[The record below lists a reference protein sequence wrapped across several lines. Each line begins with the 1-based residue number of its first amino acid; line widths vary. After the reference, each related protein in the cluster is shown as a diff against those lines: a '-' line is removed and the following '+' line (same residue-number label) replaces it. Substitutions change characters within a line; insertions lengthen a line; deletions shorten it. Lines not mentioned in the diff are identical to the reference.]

1 MYVPVGQRGQGSGS
15 GVAQQQVLAQQG
27 GGVAQAIRAADASL
41 QAKRKEAQRQYENAQ
56 TMMRTDLNAIAAF
69 DVSKAGPDKAQALTA
84 MANDIS
90 EQIKEMN
97 NPVEARALIA
107 KFRQYYNSGVARE
120 GLKAEA
126 SEDARGR
133 VGADGETLEA
143 LNSGLPVGMEYDD
156 VDASW
161 LANADAEWN
170 KEYVYQDGEIYVK
183 GPDGSLVKEDE
194 ADFLQDTSMYQVGT
208 HSIDVGS
215 LGDWAQSDATKTAIG
230 FKNGTWDETRARGYY
245 RDNVLLDQKEGKEH
259 RLQLLTTMEDRG
271 LTAHLTEEE
280 KQQFRDGIN
289 LNSEKFLE
297 IIEKGEDEFVE
308 RSQFDGV
315 IGGGKGTSGKNGTT
329 GEDDNIT
336 VLGLN
341 VPPTETQTLLKD
353 LEYGDRAG
361 HSINRFNKMPS
372 LAGAYEVP
380 GMPNTDK
387 IDIVGAGINSKGQR
401 VAYIRGYEEV
411 TTDTGIPGFEDTDRK
426 KFYKEIVIGGDE
438 MGVGSDV
445 YNEIYQNHPKM
456 ATLIENQL
464 LDYEENKL
472 RPRGQQGP
480 GTGVDGTIGGARR
493 VRMDAEGNV
502 IEDVPAEGSSGP
514 LPTSE
519 DRASRNEARL
529 EARQAA
535 VDEVRQLLEDA
546 EGKGA
551 AHMAFLEDG
560 RLGELRRGQFGDYIN
575 SVFPP
580 SSTDQPTDP
589 ELVGLARAAG
599 QVPTR
604 EEAKARQRE
613 QAAGLAQSLGDA
625 FLDNPIGRL
634 LGYRGAD
641 QRAEDEERREDV
653 RSRGK
658 VVRVPSE
665 RLSQVRESVSP
676 TVRNRMDEALNRVAE
691 EGLTREVGGG
701 VSARIEDNMIVIT
714 DSRDVPVPGIE
725 PIPMTSN
732 IAQTATEA
740 IFDEEGYSASG
751 TLVNV
756 PSSSNSGVTIGGLDL
771 GSKAGDIDRKLEI
784 LSAYIPGPQ
793 IEALRGI
800 SGLTGTEASNALAN
814 AINEGKI
821 KPDSWGLTDDSFKDM
836 QARYLDERVIPE
848 VVAKVSKFSP
858 TVDQEDLEQLP
869 PQVIQAITSMEF
881 VTPGVGRESSA
892 LTAVGKAIES
902 GSASDW
908 LEAANRYEMYY
919 GSLQQQRDSV
929 ETGRILP
936 GNIERAKRA
945 AQLIRSVYS

>member
-1 MYVPVGQRGQGSGS
+1 MYVPVGQRGQGSGP
-15 GVAQQQVLAQQG
+15 GIAQQQVVAQQG
-27 GGVAQAIRAADASL
+27 GGMAAAIRAADASL
-41 QAKRKEAQRQYENAQ
+41 QAKKKEAQRQYENAQ
-56 TMMRTDLNAIAAF
+56 TMMRADLNAIATF
-69 DVSKAGPDKAQALTA
+69 DVTKAGPDKAKALTA

-107 KFRQYYNSGVARE
+107 KFSQYYNSGVARE
-120 GLKAEA
+120 ALKDEA

-133 VGADGETLEA
+133 IGADGKTLEG

-161 LANADAEWN
+161 LANADAAWN
-170 KEYVYQDGEIYVK
+170 KEYVYQGGEIYVK

-208 HSIDVGS
+208 HSVDVGS

-245 RDNVLLDQKEGKEH
+245 RDNVLLEEKAGKEH

-280 KQQFRDGIN
+280 KQQFRDGIG
-289 LNSEKFLE
+289 LESEKFSE
-297 IIEKGEDEFVE
+297 IIQKGEDEFVE

-315 IGGGKGTSGKNGTT
+315 IGGGKGTSGKSGTT
-329 GEDDNIT
+329 GQDDNIT

-445 YNEIYQNHPKM
+445 YMEIYQNHPKM
-456 ATLIENQL
+456 ANLIESQL

-472 RPRGQQGP
+472 KRPRPAQQEGQTQ
-480 GTGVDGTIGGARR
+480 D
-493 VRMDAEGNV
+493 D
-502 IEDVPAEGSSGP
+502 S

-535 VDEVRQLLEDA
+535 VDEARELIE
-546 EGKGA
+546 EGRRLGP
-551 AHMAFLEDG
+551 AHMAYLENN
-560 RLGELRRGQFGDYIN
+560 RLGELRGGQFGDYLN
-575 SVFPP
+575 EVFPQ

-604 EEAKARQRE
+604 EEARARQRE

-676 TVRNRMDEALNRVAE
+676 TVRNRVDAALERVAE
-691 EGLTREVGGG
+691 QGLTREVGGG
-701 VSARIEDNMIVIT
+701 VSARIDDNMIVIT
-714 DSRDVPVPGIE
+714 DSRDVPIPGID

-732 IAQTATEA
+732 LAQTATEA
-740 IFDEEGYSASG
+740 IFDDEGYSASG

-756 PSSSNSGVTIGGLDL
+756 PSSTNSGVTIGGLDL
-771 GSKAGDIDRKLEI
+771 GNKAGDIDRKLEI
-784 LSAYIPGPQ
+784 LSAYIPEPQ
-793 IEALRGI
+793 IEALRDI

-814 AINEGKI
+814 AISDGRI
-821 KPDSWGLTDDSFKDM
+821 KPDSWGLTDNSFKDM
-836 QARYLDERVIPE
+836 QARYLDERIIPD
-848 VVAKVSKFSP
+848 VVEKVSKFSP
-858 TVDQEDLEQLP
+858 TVDQEDLEELP
-869 PQVIQAITSMEF
+869 PQVIQAIASMEF

-902 GSASDW
+902 GRREDW
-908 LEAANRYEMYY
+908 LAAARSYDLYY
-919 GSLQQQRDSV
+919 GSLQMQQDSLDA
-929 ETGRILP
+929 GRILP
-936 GNIERAKRA
+936 GNVKRA
-945 AQLIRSVYS
+945 QRAAELIRSVYS

>member
-183 GPDGSLVKEDE
+183 DPDGNLVKEDE
-194 ADFLQDTSMYQVGT
+194 ADFLQDTSMYQVKT

-271 LTAHLTEEE
+271 LTLHLTEEQ

-297 IIEKGEDEFVE
+297 IIEKGEEEFVE
-308 RSQFDGV
+308 RSRFDGV

-472 RPRGQQGP
+472 KRPKPAAEEDAQG
-480 GTGVDGTIGGARR
+480 D
-493 VRMDAEGNV
+493 
-502 IEDVPAEGSSGP
+502 S

-535 VDEVRQLLEDA
+535 ADEMRTLLSQRREQEEQYNTPNPRTGAVERIDA
-546 EGKGA
+546 RLAELKG
-551 AHMAFLEDG
+551 
-560 RLGELRRGQFGDYIN
+560 GEFGDYLSN
-575 SVFPP
+575 VFPERGEGKTP
-580 SSTDQPTDP
+580 DELSPFEGTVETAP
-589 ELVGLARAAG
+589 ER
-599 QVPTR
+599 
-604 EEAKARQRE
+604 KARRDEARSNIRQDI
-613 QAAGLAQSLGDA
+613 ADT
-625 FLDNPIGRL
+625 FLDNFIGRNL
-634 LGYRGAD
+634 LGYQGPE
-641 QRAEDEERREDV
+641 QRAEAERARESR

-658 VVRVPSE
+658 VVRVNPE
-665 RLSQVRESVSP
+665 RLSQVRDSVSP

-771 GSKAGDIDRKLEI
+771 GNKAGDIDRKLEI
-784 LSAYIPGPQ
+784 LSAHIPGPQ

-814 AINEGKI
+814 AINEGRI

-836 QARYLDERVIPE
+836 QARYLDERIIPE

>member
-1 MYVPVGQRGQGSGS
+1 MYVPVGQRGQGSGP
-15 GVAQQQVLAQQG
+15 GIAQQQVVAQQG
-27 GGVAQAIRAADASL
+27 GGMAAAIRAADASL
-41 QAKRKEAQRQYENAQ
+41 QAKKKEAQRQYENAQ
-56 TMMRTDLNAIAAF
+56 TMMRADLNAIATF
-69 DVSKAGPDKAQALTA
+69 DVTKAGPDKAKALTA

-107 KFRQYYNSGVARE
+107 KFSQYYNSGVARE
-120 GLKAEA
+120 ALKDEA

-133 VGADGETLEA
+133 IGADGKTLEG

-161 LANADAEWN
+161 LANADAAWN
-170 KEYVYQDGEIYVK
+170 KEYVYQGGEIYVK

-208 HSIDVGS
+208 HSVDVGS

-245 RDNVLLDQKEGKEH
+245 RDNVLLEEKAGKEH

-280 KQQFRDGIN
+280 KQQFRDGIG
-289 LNSEKFLE
+289 LESEKFSE
-297 IIEKGEDEFVE
+297 IIQKGEDEFVE

-445 YNEIYQNHPKM
+445 YMEIYQNHPKM
-456 ATLIENQL
+456 ANLIESQL

-472 RPRGQQGP
+472 KRPRPAQQEGQTQ
-480 GTGVDGTIGGARR
+480 D
-493 VRMDAEGNV
+493 D
-502 IEDVPAEGSSGP
+502 S

-535 VDEVRQLLEDA
+535 VDEARELIE
-546 EGKGA
+546 EGRRLGP
-551 AHMAFLEDG
+551 AHMAYLENN
-560 RLGELRRGQFGDYIN
+560 RLGELRGGQFGDYLN
-575 SVFPP
+575 EVFPQ

-604 EEAKARQRE
+604 EEARARQRE

-676 TVRNRMDEALNRVAE
+676 TVRNRVDAALERVAE
-691 EGLTREVGGG
+691 QGLTREVGGG
-701 VSARIEDNMIVIT
+701 VSARIDDNMIVIT
-714 DSRDVPVPGIE
+714 DSRDVPIPGID

-732 IAQTATEA
+732 LAQTATEA
-740 IFDEEGYSASG
+740 IFDDEGYSASG

-756 PSSSNSGVTIGGLDL
+756 PSSTNSGVTIGGLDL
-771 GSKAGDIDRKLEI
+771 GNKAGDIDRKLEI
-784 LSAYIPGPQ
+784 LSAYIPEPQ
-793 IEALRGI
+793 IEALRDI

-814 AINEGKI
+814 AINEGRI
-821 KPDSWGLTDDSFKDM
+821 KPDSWGLTDNSFKDM
-836 QARYLDERVIPE
+836 QARYLDERIIPD
-848 VVAKVSKFSP
+848 VVEKVSKFSP
-858 TVDQEDLEQLP
+858 TVDQEDLEELP
-869 PQVIQAITSMEF
+869 PQVIQAIASMEF

-902 GSASDW
+902 GRREDW
-908 LEAANRYEMYY
+908 LAAARSYDLYY
-919 GSLQQQRDSV
+919 GSLQMQQDSLDA
-929 ETGRILP
+929 GRILP
-936 GNIERAKRA
+936 GNVKRA
-945 AQLIRSVYS
+945 QRAAELIRSVYS

>member
-1 MYVPVGQRGQGSGS
+1 MYVPVGQRGQGSGP
-15 GVAQQQVLAQQG
+15 GIAQQQVVAQQG
-27 GGVAQAIRAADASL
+27 GGMAAAIRAADASL
-41 QAKRKEAQRQYENAQ
+41 QAKKKEAQRQYENAQ
-56 TMMRTDLNAIAAF
+56 TMMRTDLNAVAAF
-69 DVSKAGPDKAQALTA
+69 DVTKAGPDKAKALTA

-120 GLKAEA
+120 ALRTEA
-126 SEDARGR
+126 SADAKGR
-133 VGADGETLEA
+133 IGADGKTLDG

-161 LANADAEWN
+161 LANADAAWN
-170 KEYVYQDGEIYVK
+170 KEYVYQGGEIYVK

-208 HSIDVGS
+208 HSVDVGS
-215 LGDWAQSDATKTAIG
+215 LGDWAQSEATKTAIG
-230 FKNGTWDETRARGYY
+230 FKNGKWDETRARGYY
-245 RDNVLLDQKEGKEH
+245 RDNVLLEEKAGKEH

-280 KQQFRDGIN
+280 KQQFRDGVN
-289 LNSEKFLE
+289 LESEKFSE
-297 IIEKGEDEFVE
+297 IIQKGEDEFVE

-315 IGGGKGTSGKNGTT
+315 IGGKSGKNGTT
-329 GEDDNIT
+329 AEDDNIT

-387 IDIVGAGINSKGQR
+387 IDIIGAGINSKGQR

-445 YNEIYQNHPKM
+445 YQEIYQNHPKM
-456 ATLIENQL
+456 ANLIENQL

-535 VDEVRQLLEDA
+535 VDEARELIE
-546 EGKGA
+546 EGRRLGP
-551 AHMAFLEDG
+551 AHMANLENG
-560 RLGELRRGQFGDYIN
+560 RLGELRGGQFGDYLN
-575 SVFPP
+575 EVFPQ

-604 EEAKARQRE
+604 EEARARQRE

-641 QRAEDEERREDV
+641 QRAEDEEGREDV
-653 RSRGK
+653 RSRGR
-658 VVRVPSE
+658 VVRVNPD
-665 RLSQVRESVSP
+665 RLTEVRESVSP
-676 TVRNRMDEALNRVAE
+676 TVRNRMDAALERVAE

-714 DSRDVPVPGIE
+714 DSRDVPVPGID

-732 IAQTATEA
+732 LAQTATEA
-740 IFDEEGYSASG
+740 IFEEEGYSASG

-756 PSSSNSGVTIGGLDL
+756 PSSVNSGVTIGGLDL
-771 GSKAGDIDRKLEI
+771 GSEAGDIDRKLEI
-784 LSAYIPGPQ
+784 LSAYIPEPQ
-793 IEALRGI
+793 IEALRDI

-814 AINEGKI
+814 AINEGRI
-821 KPDSWGLTDDSFKDM
+821 KPDSWGLTDNSFKDM
-836 QARYLDERVIPE
+836 QARYLDERIIPD
-848 VVAKVSKFSP
+848 VVEKVSKFSP
-858 TVDQEDLEQLP
+858 TVDQEDLEELP

-902 GSASDW
+902 GRREDW
-908 LEAANRYEMYY
+908 LAAARSYDLYY
-919 GSLQQQRDSV
+919 GSLQMQQDSLDA
-929 ETGRILP
+929 GRILP
-936 GNIERAKRA
+936 GNVKRA
-945 AQLIRSVYS
+945 QRAAELIRSVYS

>member
-1 MYVPVGQRGQGSGS
+1 MYVPVGQRGQGSGP
-15 GVAQQQVLAQQG
+15 GIAQQQVVAQQG
-27 GGVAQAIRAADASL
+27 GGMAAAIRAADASL
-41 QAKRKEAQRQYENAQ
+41 QAKKKEAQRQYENAQ
-56 TMMRTDLNAIAAF
+56 TMMRADLNAIATF
-69 DVSKAGPDKAQALTA
+69 DVTKAGPDKAKALTA

-107 KFRQYYNSGVARE
+107 KFSQYYNSGVARE
-120 GLKAEA
+120 ALKDEA

-133 VGADGETLEA
+133 IGADGKTLEG

-161 LANADAEWN
+161 LANADAAWN
-170 KEYVYQDGEIYVK
+170 KEYVYQGGEIYVK

-208 HSIDVGS
+208 HSVDVGS

-245 RDNVLLDQKEGKEH
+245 RDNVLLEEKAGKEH

-280 KQQFRDGIN
+280 KQQFRDGIG
-289 LNSEKFLE
+289 LESEKFSE
-297 IIEKGEDEFVE
+297 IIQKGEDEFVE

-315 IGGGKGTSGKNGTT
+315 IGGGKGPSGKSGTT
-329 GEDDNIT
+329 GQDDNIT

-445 YNEIYQNHPKM
+445 YMEIYQNHPKM
-456 ATLIENQL
+456 ANLIESQL

-472 RPRGQQGP
+472 KRPRPAQQEGQTQ
-480 GTGVDGTIGGARR
+480 D
-493 VRMDAEGNV
+493 D
-502 IEDVPAEGSSGP
+502 S

-535 VDEVRQLLEDA
+535 VDEARELIE
-546 EGKGA
+546 EGRRLGP
-551 AHMAFLEDG
+551 AHMAYLENN
-560 RLGELRRGQFGDYIN
+560 RLGELRGGQFGDYLN
-575 SVFPP
+575 EVFPQ

-604 EEAKARQRE
+604 EEARARQRE

-676 TVRNRMDEALNRVAE
+676 TVRNRVDAALERVAE
-691 EGLTREVGGG
+691 QGLTREVGGG
-701 VSARIEDNMIVIT
+701 VSARIDDNMIVIT
-714 DSRDVPVPGIE
+714 DSRDVPIPGID

-732 IAQTATEA
+732 LAQTATEA
-740 IFDEEGYSASG
+740 IFDDEGYSASG

-756 PSSSNSGVTIGGLDL
+756 PSSTNSGVTIGGLDL
-771 GSKAGDIDRKLEI
+771 GNKAGDIDRKLEI
-784 LSAYIPGPQ
+784 LSAYIPEPQ
-793 IEALRGI
+793 IEALRDI

-814 AINEGKI
+814 AINEGRI
-821 KPDSWGLTDDSFKDM
+821 KPDSWGLTDNSFKDM
-836 QARYLDERVIPE
+836 QARYLDERIIPD
-848 VVAKVSKFSP
+848 VVEKVSKFSP
-858 TVDQEDLEQLP
+858 TVDQEDLEELP
-869 PQVIQAITSMEF
+869 PQVIQAIASMEF

-902 GSASDW
+902 GRREDW
-908 LEAANRYEMYY
+908 LAAARSYDLYY
-919 GSLQQQRDSV
+919 GSLQMQQDSLDA
-929 ETGRILP
+929 GRILP
-936 GNIERAKRA
+936 GNVKRA
-945 AQLIRSVYS
+945 QRAAELIRSVYS

>member
-1 MYVPVGQRGQGSGS
+1 MYVPVGQRGQGSGP
-15 GVAQQQVLAQQG
+15 GIAQQQVVAQQG
-27 GGVAQAIRAADASL
+27 GGMAAAIRAADASL
-41 QAKRKEAQRQYENAQ
+41 QAKKKEAQRQYENAQ
-56 TMMRTDLNAIAAF
+56 TMMRTDLNAVAAF
-69 DVSKAGPDKAQALTA
+69 DVTKAGPDKAKALTA

-120 GLKAEA
+120 ALRTEA
-126 SEDARGR
+126 SADAKGR
-133 VGADGETLEA
+133 IGADGKTLDG

-161 LANADAEWN
+161 LANADAAWN
-170 KEYVYQDGEIYVK
+170 KEYVYQGGEIYVK

-208 HSIDVGS
+208 HSVDVGS
-215 LGDWAQSDATKTAIG
+215 LGDWAQSEATKTAIG
-230 FKNGTWDETRARGYY
+230 FKNGKWDETRARGYY
-245 RDNVLLDQKEGKEH
+245 RDNVLLEEKAGKEH

-289 LNSEKFLE
+289 LESEKFSE
-297 IIEKGEDEFVE
+297 IIQKGEDEFVE

-315 IGGGKGTSGKNGTT
+315 IGGKSGKNGTT
-329 GEDDNIT
+329 AEDDNIT

-387 IDIVGAGINSKGQR
+387 IDIIGAGINSKGQR

-445 YNEIYQNHPKM
+445 YSEIYQNHPKM
-456 ATLIENQL
+456 ANLIESQL

-472 RPRGQQGP
+472 KRPRPAQQ
-480 GTGVDGTIGGARR
+480 
-493 VRMDAEGNV
+493 EG
-502 IEDVPAEGSSGP
+502 EAQDDS

-535 VDEVRQLLEDA
+535 VDEARELIE
-546 EGKGA
+546 EGRRLGP
-551 AHMAFLEDG
+551 AHMANLENG
-560 RLGELRRGQFGDYIN
+560 RLGELRRGQFGDYLN
-575 SVFPP
+575 EVFPQGSAP
-580 SSTDQPTDP
+580 DRPGDDSPIGALGSMAAAQGSMGVNDESLDP

-604 EEAKARQRE
+604 EEARARQRE

-641 QRAEDEERREDV
+641 QRAEDEEGREDV
-653 RSRGK
+653 RSRGR
-658 VVRVPSE
+658 VVRVNPD
-665 RLSQVRESVSP
+665 RLTEVRESVSP
-676 TVRNRMDEALNRVAE
+676 TVRNRMDAALERVAE

-714 DSRDVPVPGIE
+714 DSRDVPVPGID

-732 IAQTATEA
+732 LAQTATEA
-740 IFDEEGYSASG
+740 IFEEEGYSASG

-756 PSSSNSGVTIGGLDL
+756 PSSVNSGVTIGGLDL
-771 GSKAGDIDRKLEI
+771 GSEAGDIDRKLEI
-784 LSAYIPGPQ
+784 LSAYIPEPQ
-793 IEALRGI
+793 IEALRDI

-814 AINEGKI
+814 AINEGRI
-821 KPDSWGLTDDSFKDM
+821 KPDSWGLTDNSFKDM
-836 QARYLDERVIPE
+836 QARYLDERIIPD
-848 VVAKVSKFSP
+848 VVEKVSKFSP
-858 TVDQEDLEQLP
+858 TVDQEDLEELP

-902 GSASDW
+902 GRREDW
-908 LEAANRYEMYY
+908 LAAARSYDLYY
-919 GSLQQQRDSV
+919 GSLQMQQDSLDA
-929 ETGRILP
+929 GRILP
-936 GNIERAKRA
+936 GNVKRA
-945 AQLIRSVYS
+945 QRAAELIRSVYS

>member
-1 MYVPVGQRGQGSGS
+1 MYVPVGQRGQGSGP
-15 GVAQQQVLAQQG
+15 GIAQQQVVAQQG
-27 GGVAQAIRAADASL
+27 GGMAAAIRSADASL
-41 QAKRKEAQRQYENAQ
+41 QAKKKEAQRQYENAQ
-56 TMMRTDLNAIAAF
+56 TMMRTDLNAVAAF
-69 DVSKAGPDKAQALTA
+69 DVTKAGPDKAKALTA

-120 GLKAEA
+120 GLKDEA
-126 SEDARGR
+126 SSDARGR
-133 VGADGETLEA
+133 IGADGKTLDG
-143 LNSGLPVGMEYDD
+143 LNSGLPVGMEYDE

-161 LANADAEWN
+161 LANADAAWN
-170 KEYVYQDGEIYVK
+170 KEYVYQGGEIYVK

-208 HSIDVGS
+208 HSVDVGS
-215 LGDWAQSDATKTAIG
+215 LGDWAQSNATKTAIG
-230 FKNGTWDETRARGYY
+230 FKSGKWDETRARGYY
-245 RDNVLLDQKEGKEH
+245 RDNVLLEEKAGKEH

-280 KQQFRDGIN
+280 KQQFRDGVG
-289 LNSEKFLE
+289 LESEKFSE
-297 IIEKGEDEFVE
+297 IIQKGEDEFVE

-315 IGGGKGTSGKNGTT
+315 IGGGKSGKNGTT
-329 GEDDNIT
+329 AEDDNIT

-341 VPPTETQTLLKD
+341 VPPAETQTLLKD

-411 TTDTGIPGFEDTDRK
+411 TTETGIPGFEDTDRK

-445 YNEIYQNHPKM
+445 YSEIYQNHPKM
-456 ATLIENQL
+456 ANLIESQL

-472 RPRGQQGP
+472 KRPKPAQQ
-480 GTGVDGTIGGARR
+480 
-493 VRMDAEGNV
+493 EG
-502 IEDVPAEGSSGP
+502 ETQDDS

-535 VDEVRQLLEDA
+535 ADEARQLIE
-546 EGKGA
+546 EGRRLGP
-551 AHMAFLEDG
+551 AHMAYLENN
-560 RLGELRRGQFGDYIN
+560 RLGELRRGQFGDYLN
-575 SVFPP
+575 EVFPQGAAP
-580 SSTDQPTDP
+580 DGALGSTGAALGSMGVNDESLDP
-589 ELVGLARAAG
+589 EIVGLARAAG

-613 QAAGLAQSLGDA
+613 QAAGLAQSLGDV
-625 FLDNPIGRL
+625 FLDNPIGRF
-634 LGYRGAD
+634 LGYRNAD
-641 QRAEDEERREDV
+641 QRAENEEIREDV

-676 TVRNRMDEALNRVAE
+676 TVRNRMDAALERVAE

-714 DSRDVPVPGIE
+714 DSRDVPVPGID

-732 IAQTATEA
+732 LAQTATEA

-756 PSSSNSGVTIGGLDL
+756 PSSTNSGVTIGGLDL
-771 GSKAGDIDRKLEI
+771 GNKAGDIDRKLEI
-784 LSAYIPGPQ
+784 LSAYIPEPQ

-814 AINEGKI
+814 AINEGRI
-821 KPDSWGLTDDSFKDM
+821 KPDSWGLTDDSFRDM
-836 QARYLDERVIPE
+836 QARYLDERIIPE
-848 VVAKVSKFSP
+848 VVEKVSKFSP

-881 VTPGVGRESSA
+881 VTPGVGRETSA

-902 GSASDW
+902 GRREDW
-908 LEAANRYEMYY
+908 LAAARTYDLYY
-919 GSLQQQRDSV
+919 GSLQMQQDSLDA
-929 ETGRILP
+929 GRILP
-936 GNIERAKRA
+936 GNVKRA
-945 AQLIRSVYS
+945 QRAAELIRSVYS

>member
-1 MYVPVGQRGQGSGS
+1 MYVPVGQRGQGRGP
-15 GVAQQQVLAQQG
+15 GIAQQQVVAQQG
-27 GGVAQAIRAADASL
+27 GGMAAAIRAADASL
-41 QAKRKEAQRQYENAQ
+41 QAKKKEAQRQYENAQ
-56 TMMRTDLNAIAAF
+56 TMMRTDLNAVAAF
-69 DVSKAGPDKAQALTA
+69 DVTKAGPDKAKALTA

-120 GLKAEA
+120 ALKTEA
-126 SEDARGR
+126 SADAKGR
-133 VGADGETLEA
+133 IGADGKTLDG
-143 LNSGLPVGMEYDD
+143 LNSGLPVGMEYDE

-161 LANADAEWN
+161 LANADAAWN
-170 KEYVYQDGEIYVK
+170 KEYVYQGGEIYVK

-208 HSIDVGS
+208 HSVDVGS

-230 FKNGTWDETRARGYY
+230 FKDGKWDETRARGYY
-245 RDNVLLDQKEGKEH
+245 RDNVLLEEKAGKEH

-271 LTAHLTEEE
+271 LTAHLTEQE

-289 LNSEKFLE
+289 LESEKFSE
-297 IIEKGEDEFVE
+297 IIQKGEDEFVE

-341 VPPTETQTLLKD
+341 VPSEDTGNLLKD
-353 LEYGDRAG
+353 LEYQDRAG

-445 YNEIYQNHPKM
+445 YSEIYQNHPKM
-456 ATLIENQL
+456 ANLIESQL

-472 RPRGQQGP
+472 KRPKPAQQ
-480 GTGVDGTIGGARR
+480 
-493 VRMDAEGNV
+493 EG
-502 IEDVPAEGSSGP
+502 EAQDDS

-535 VDEVRQLLEDA
+535 VDEARELIE
-546 EGKGA
+546 EGRRLGP
-551 AHMAFLEDG
+551 AHMAYLENN
-560 RLGELRRGQFGDYIN
+560 RLGELRGGQFGDYLN
-575 SVFPP
+575 EVFPQ

-604 EEAKARQRE
+604 EEARARQRE

-653 RSRGK
+653 RSRGR
-658 VVRVPSE
+658 VVRVNPD
-665 RLSQVRESVSP
+665 RLTEVRESVSP
-676 TVRNRMDEALNRVAE
+676 TVRNRMDAALERVAE

-714 DSRDVPVPGIE
+714 DSRDVPVPGID

-732 IAQTATEA
+732 LAQTATEA

-756 PSSSNSGVTIGGLDL
+756 PSSTNSGVTIGGLDL
-771 GSKAGDIDRKLEI
+771 GNKAGDIDRKLEI
-784 LSAYIPGPQ
+784 LSAYIPEPQ

-814 AINEGKI
+814 AINEGRI

-881 VTPGVGRESSA
+881 VTPGVGRETSA

-902 GSASDW
+902 GRREDW
-908 LEAANRYEMYY
+908 LAAAQTYDLYY
-919 GSLQQQRDSV
+919 GSLQTQQDSLDA
-929 ETGRILP
+929 GRILP
-936 GNIERAKRA
+936 GNVKRAQRA

>member
-1 MYVPVGQRGQGSGS
+1 MYVPVGQRGQGSGP
-15 GVAQQQVLAQQG
+15 GIAQQQVVAQQG
-27 GGVAQAIRAADASL
+27 GGMAAAIRAADASL
-41 QAKRKEAQRQYENAQ
+41 QAKKKEAQRQYENAQ
-56 TMMRTDLNAIAAF
+56 TMMRADLNAIATF
-69 DVSKAGPDKAQALTA
+69 DVTKAGPDKAKALTA

-107 KFRQYYNSGVARE
+107 KFSQYYNSGVARE
-120 GLKAEA
+120 ALKDEA

-133 VGADGETLEA
+133 IGADGKTLEG

-161 LANADAEWN
+161 LANADAAWN
-170 KEYVYQDGEIYVK
+170 KEYVYQGGEIYVK

-208 HSIDVGS
+208 HSVDVGS

-245 RDNVLLDQKEGKEH
+245 RDNVLLEERAGKEH

-280 KQQFRDGIN
+280 KQQFRDGIG
-289 LNSEKFLE
+289 LESEKFSE
-297 IIEKGEDEFVE
+297 IIQKGEDEFVE

-315 IGGGKGTSGKNGTT
+315 IGGGKGTSGKSGTT
-329 GEDDNIT
+329 GQDDNIT

-426 KFYKEIVIGGDE
+426 KFYKEIVIGGDG

-445 YNEIYQNHPKM
+445 YMEIYQNHPKM
-456 ATLIENQL
+456 ANLIESQL

-472 RPRGQQGP
+472 KRPRPAQQEGQTQ
-480 GTGVDGTIGGARR
+480 D
-493 VRMDAEGNV
+493 D
-502 IEDVPAEGSSGP
+502 S

-535 VDEVRQLLEDA
+535 VDEARELIE
-546 EGKGA
+546 EGRRLGP
-551 AHMAFLEDG
+551 AHMAYLENN
-560 RLGELRRGQFGDYIN
+560 RLGELRGGQFGDYLN
-575 SVFPP
+575 EVFPQ

-604 EEAKARQRE
+604 EEARARQRE

-665 RLSQVRESVSP
+665 RRSQVRESVSP
-676 TVRNRMDEALNRVAE
+676 TVRNRVDAALERVAE
-691 EGLTREVGGG
+691 QGLTREVGGG
-701 VSARIEDNMIVIT
+701 VSARIDDNMIVIT
-714 DSRDVPVPGIE
+714 DSRDVPIPGID

-732 IAQTATEA
+732 LAQTATEA
-740 IFDEEGYSASG
+740 IFDDEGYSASG

-756 PSSSNSGVTIGGLDL
+756 PSSTNSGVTIGGLDL
-771 GSKAGDIDRKLEI
+771 GNKAGDIDRKLEI
-784 LSAYIPGPQ
+784 LSAYIPEPQ
-793 IEALRGI
+793 IEALRDI

-814 AINEGKI
+814 AINEGRI
-821 KPDSWGLTDDSFKDM
+821 KPDSWGLTDNSFKDM
-836 QARYLDERVIPE
+836 QARYLDERIIPD
-848 VVAKVSKFSP
+848 VVEKVSKFSP
-858 TVDQEDLEQLP
+858 TVDQEDLEELP
-869 PQVIQAITSMEF
+869 PQVIQAIASMEF

-902 GSASDW
+902 GRREDW
-908 LEAANRYEMYY
+908 LAAARSYDLYY
-919 GSLQQQRDSV
+919 GSLQMQQDSLDA
-929 ETGRILP
+929 GRILP
-936 GNIERAKRA
+936 GNVKRA
-945 AQLIRSVYS
+945 QRAAELIRSVYS

>member
-1 MYVPVGQRGQGSGS
+1 MYVPVGQRGQGSGP
-15 GVAQQQVLAQQG
+15 GIAQQQVVAQQG
-27 GGVAQAIRAADASL
+27 GGMAAAIRAADASL
-41 QAKRKEAQRQYENAQ
+41 QAKKKEAQRQYENAQ
-56 TMMRTDLNAIAAF
+56 TMMRTDLNAVAAF
-69 DVSKAGPDKAQALTA
+69 DVTKAGPDKAKALTA

-120 GLKAEA
+120 ALRTEA
-126 SEDARGR
+126 SADAKGR
-133 VGADGETLEA
+133 IGADGKTLDG

-161 LANADAEWN
+161 LANADAAWN
-170 KEYVYQDGEIYVK
+170 KEYVYQGGEIYVK

-208 HSIDVGS
+208 HSVDVGS
-215 LGDWAQSDATKTAIG
+215 LGDWAQSEATKTAIG
-230 FKNGTWDETRARGYY
+230 FKNGKWDETRARGYY
-245 RDNVLLDQKEGKEH
+245 RDNVLLEEKAGKEH

-280 KQQFRDGIN
+280 KQQFRDGVN
-289 LNSEKFLE
+289 LESEKFSE
-297 IIEKGEDEFVE
+297 IIQKGEDEFVE

-315 IGGGKGTSGKNGTT
+315 IGGKSGKNGTT
-329 GEDDNIT
+329 AEDDNIT

-387 IDIVGAGINSKGQR
+387 IDIIGAGINSKGQR

-445 YNEIYQNHPKM
+445 YQEIYQNHPKM
-456 ATLIENQL
+456 ANLIENQL

-535 VDEVRQLLEDA
+535 VDEARELIE
-546 EGKGA
+546 EGR
-551 AHMAFLEDG
+551 
-560 RLGELRRGQFGDYIN
+560 RLG
-575 SVFPP
+575 P
-580 SSTDQPTDP
+580 
-589 ELVGLARAAG
+589 AHH
-599 QVPTR
+599 
-604 EEAKARQRE
+604 RQ
-613 QAAGLAQSLGDA
+613 
-625 FLDNPIGRL
+625 
-634 LGYRGAD
+634 
-641 QRAEDEERREDV
+641 
-653 RSRGK
+653 
-658 VVRVPSE
+658 
-665 RLSQVRESVSP
+665 
-676 TVRNRMDEALNRVAE
+676 
-691 EGLTREVGGG
+691 
-701 VSARIEDNMIVIT
+701 
-714 DSRDVPVPGIE
+714 
-725 PIPMTSN
+725 
-732 IAQTATEA
+732 
-740 IFDEEGYSASG
+740 
-751 TLVNV
+751 
-756 PSSSNSGVTIGGLDL
+756 
-771 GSKAGDIDRKLEI
+771 
-784 LSAYIPGPQ
+784 
-793 IEALRGI
+793 
-800 SGLTGTEASNALAN
+800 
-814 AINEGKI
+814 
-821 KPDSWGLTDDSFKDM
+821 
-836 QARYLDERVIPE
+836 
-848 VVAKVSKFSP
+848 
-858 TVDQEDLEQLP
+858 
-869 PQVIQAITSMEF
+869 
-881 VTPGVGRESSA
+881 
-892 LTAVGKAIES
+892 
-902 GSASDW
+902 
-908 LEAANRYEMYY
+908 
-919 GSLQQQRDSV
+919 
-929 ETGRILP
+929 
-936 GNIERAKRA
+936 
-945 AQLIRSVYS
+945 

>member
-1 MYVPVGQRGQGSGS
+1 MYVPVGQRGQGSGP
-15 GVAQQQVLAQQG
+15 GIAQQQVVAQQG
-27 GGVAQAIRAADASL
+27 GGMAAAIRAADASL
-41 QAKRKEAQRQYENAQ
+41 QAKKKEAQRQYENAQ
-56 TMMRTDLNAIAAF
+56 TMMRADLNAIATF
-69 DVSKAGPDKAQALTA
+69 DVTKAGPDKAKALTA

-107 KFRQYYNSGVARE
+107 KFSQYYNSGVARE
-120 GLKAEA
+120 ALKDEA
-126 SEDARGR
+126 SVDARGR
-133 VGADGETLEA
+133 IGADGKTLEG

-161 LANADAEWN
+161 LANADAAWN
-170 KEYVYQDGEIYVK
+170 KEYVYQGGEIYVK

-208 HSIDVGS
+208 HSVDVGS

-245 RDNVLLDQKEGKEH
+245 RDNVLLEEKAGKEH

-280 KQQFRDGIN
+280 KQQFRDGIG
-289 LNSEKFLE
+289 LESEKFSE
-297 IIEKGEDEFVE
+297 IIQKGEDEFVE

-315 IGGGKGTSGKNGTT
+315 IGGGKGTSGKSGTT
-329 GEDDNIT
+329 GQDDNIT

-445 YNEIYQNHPKM
+445 YMEIYQNHPKM
-456 ATLIENQL
+456 ANLIESQL

-472 RPRGQQGP
+472 KRPRPAQQEGQTQ
-480 GTGVDGTIGGARR
+480 D
-493 VRMDAEGNV
+493 D
-502 IEDVPAEGSSGP
+502 S

-535 VDEVRQLLEDA
+535 VDEARELIE
-546 EGKGA
+546 EGRRLGP
-551 AHMAFLEDG
+551 AHMAYLENN
-560 RLGELRRGQFGDYIN
+560 RLGELRGGQFGDYLN
-575 SVFPP
+575 EVFPQ

-604 EEAKARQRE
+604 EEARARQRE

-676 TVRNRMDEALNRVAE
+676 TVRNRVDAALERVAE
-691 EGLTREVGGG
+691 QGLTREVGGG
-701 VSARIEDNMIVIT
+701 VSARIDDNMIVIT
-714 DSRDVPVPGIE
+714 DSRDVPIPGID

-732 IAQTATEA
+732 LAQTATEA
-740 IFDEEGYSASG
+740 IFDDEGYSASG

-756 PSSSNSGVTIGGLDL
+756 PSSTNSGVTIGGLDIL
-771 GSKAGDIDRKLEI
+771 NKTGDIDRKLEI
-784 LSAYIPGPQ
+784 LSAYIPEPQ
-793 IEALRGI
+793 IEALRDI

-814 AINEGKI
+814 AINEGRI
-821 KPDSWGLTDDSFKDM
+821 KPDSWGLTDNSFKDM
-836 QARYLDERVIPE
+836 QARYLDERIIPD
-848 VVAKVSKFSP
+848 VVEKVSKFSP
-858 TVDQEDLEQLP
+858 TVDQEDLEELP
-869 PQVIQAITSMEF
+869 PQVIQAIASMEF

-902 GSASDW
+902 GRREDW
-908 LEAANRYEMYY
+908 LAAARSYDLYY
-919 GSLQQQRDSV
+919 GSLQMQQDSLDA
-929 ETGRILP
+929 GRILP
-936 GNIERAKRA
+936 GNVKRA
-945 AQLIRSVYS
+945 QRAAELIRSVYS

>member
-1 MYVPVGQRGQGSGS
+1 MYVPVGQRGQGSGP
-15 GVAQQQVLAQQG
+15 GIAQQQVVAQQG
-27 GGVAQAIRAADASL
+27 GGMAAAIRAADASL
-41 QAKRKEAQRQYENAQ
+41 QAKKKEAQRQYENAQ
-56 TMMRTDLNAIAAF
+56 TMMRADLNAIATF
-69 DVSKAGPDKAQALTA
+69 DVTKAGPDKAKALTA

-107 KFRQYYNSGVARE
+107 KFSQYYNSGVARE
-120 GLKAEA
+120 ALKDEA

-133 VGADGETLEA
+133 IGADGKTLEG

-161 LANADAEWN
+161 LANADAAWN
-170 KEYVYQDGEIYVK
+170 KEYVYQGGEIYVK

-208 HSIDVGS
+208 HSVDVGS

-245 RDNVLLDQKEGKEH
+245 RDNVLLEEKAGKEH

-280 KQQFRDGIN
+280 KQQFRDGIG
-289 LNSEKFLE
+289 LESEKFSE
-297 IIEKGEDEFVE
+297 IIQKGEDEFVE

-315 IGGGKGTSGKNGTT
+315 IGGGKGTSGKSGTT
-329 GEDDNIT
+329 GQDDNIT

-372 LAGAYEVP
+372 LAGAYAVP

-445 YNEIYQNHPKM
+445 YMEIYQNHPKM
-456 ATLIENQL
+456 ANLIESQL

-472 RPRGQQGP
+472 KRPRPAQQ
-480 GTGVDGTIGGARR
+480 
-493 VRMDAEGNV
+493 EG
-502 IEDVPAEGSSGP
+502 EAQDDS

-535 VDEVRQLLEDA
+535 VDEARELIE
-546 EGKGA
+546 EGRRLGP
-551 AHMAFLEDG
+551 AHMAYLENN
-560 RLGELRRGQFGDYIN
+560 RLGELRGGQFGDYLN
-575 SVFPP
+575 EVFPQ

-604 EEAKARQRE
+604 EEARARQRE

-676 TVRNRMDEALNRVAE
+676 TVRNRVDAALERVAE
-691 EGLTREVGGG
+691 QGLTREVGGG
-701 VSARIEDNMIVIT
+701 VSARIDDNMIVIT
-714 DSRDVPVPGIE
+714 DSRDVPIPGID

-732 IAQTATEA
+732 LAQTATQA
-740 IFDEEGYSASG
+740 IFEDEGYSASG

-756 PSSSNSGVTIGGLDL
+756 PSSTNSGVTIGGLDL
-771 GSKAGDIDRKLEI
+771 GNKAGDIDRKLEI
-784 LSAYIPGPQ
+784 LSAYIPEPQ
-793 IEALRGI
+793 IEALRDI

-814 AINEGKI
+814 AINEGRI
-821 KPDSWGLTDDSFKDM
+821 KPDSWGLTDNSFKDM
-836 QARYLDERVIPE
+836 QARYLDERIIPD
-848 VVAKVSKFSP
+848 VVEKVSKFSP
-858 TVDQEDLEQLP
+858 TVDQEDLEELP
-869 PQVIQAITSMEF
+869 PQVIQAIASMEF

-902 GSASDW
+902 GRREDW
-908 LEAANRYEMYY
+908 LAAARSYDLYY
-919 GSLQQQRDSV
+919 GSLQMQQDSLDA
-929 ETGRILP
+929 GRILP
-936 GNIERAKRA
+936 GNVKRA
-945 AQLIRSVYS
+945 QRAAELIRSVYS

>member
-1 MYVPVGQRGQGSGS
+1 MYVPVGQRGQGRGP
-15 GVAQQQVLAQQG
+15 GIAQQQVVAQQG
-27 GGVAQAIRAADASL
+27 GGMAAAIRAADASL
-41 QAKRKEAQRQYENAQ
+41 QAKKKEAQRQYENAQ
-56 TMMRTDLNAIAAF
+56 TMMRTDLNAVAAF
-69 DVSKAGPDKAQALTA
+69 DVTKAGPDKAKALTA

-120 GLKAEA
+120 ALKTEA
-126 SEDARGR
+126 SADAKGR
-133 VGADGETLEA
+133 IGADGKTLEG
-143 LNSGLPVGMEYDD
+143 LNSGLPVGLEYDD

-161 LANADAEWN
+161 LANADAAWN
-170 KEYVYQDGEIYVK
+170 KEYVYQGGEIYVK

-208 HSIDVGS
+208 HSVDVGS

-245 RDNVLLDQKEGKEH
+245 RDNVLLEEKAGKEH

-280 KQQFRDGIN
+280 KQQFRDGVN
-289 LNSEKFLE
+289 LESEKFSE
-297 IIEKGEDEFVE
+297 IIQKGEDEFVE

-315 IGGGKGTSGKNGTT
+315 IGGKSGKNGTT
-329 GEDDNIT
+329 AEDDNIT

-445 YNEIYQNHPKM
+445 YQEIYQNHPKM

-472 RPRGQQGP
+472 KRPRPAQQ
-480 GTGVDGTIGGARR
+480 
-493 VRMDAEGNV
+493 EG
-502 IEDVPAEGSSGP
+502 EAQDDS

-535 VDEVRQLLEDA
+535 VDEARELIE
-546 EGKGA
+546 EGRRLGP
-551 AHMAFLEDG
+551 AHMAYLENN
-560 RLGELRRGQFGDYIN
+560 RLGELRRGQFGDYLN
-575 SVFPP
+575 EVFPQGSAP
-580 SSTDQPTDP
+580 DRPGDDSPIGALGSMAAAQGSMGVNDESLDP

-653 RSRGK
+653 RSRGR
-658 VVRVPSE
+658 VVRVNPD
-665 RLSQVRESVSP
+665 RLTEVRESVSP
-676 TVRNRMDEALNRVAE
+676 TVRNRMDAALNRVAE
-691 EGLTREVGGG
+691 EGLTRDVGGG

-714 DSRDVPVPGIE
+714 DSRDVPVPGID

-732 IAQTATEA
+732 LAQTATEA
-740 IFDEEGYSASG
+740 IFEDEGYSASG

-756 PSSSNSGVTIGGLDL
+756 PSSVNSGVTIGGLDL
-771 GSKAGDIDRKLEI
+771 GNEAGDIDRKLEI
-784 LSAYIPGPQ
+784 LSAYIPEPQ
-793 IEALRGI
+793 IEALRAI

-814 AINEGKI
+814 AINEGRI

-836 QARYLDERVIPE
+836 QARYLDERIIPA
-848 VVAKVSKFSP
+848 VVEKVSKFSP

-881 VTPGVGRESSA
+881 VTPGVGRETSA

-902 GSASDW
+902 GRREDW
-908 LEAANRYEMYY
+908 LAAAQTYDLYY
-919 GSLQQQRDSV
+919 GSLQMQQDSLDA
-929 ETGRILP
+929 GRILP
-936 GNIERAKRA
+936 GNVKRA
-945 AQLIRSVYS
+945 QRAAELIRSVYS

>member
-1 MYVPVGQRGQGSGS
+1 MYVPVGQRGQGSGP
-15 GVAQQQVLAQQG
+15 GIAQQQVVAQQG
-27 GGVAQAIRAADASL
+27 GGMAAAIRAADASL
-41 QAKRKEAQRQYENAQ
+41 QAKKKEAQRQYENAQ
-56 TMMRTDLNAIAAF
+56 TMMRADLNAIATF
-69 DVSKAGPDKAQALTA
+69 DVTKAGPDKAKALTA

-107 KFRQYYNSGVARE
+107 KFSQYYNSGVARE
-120 GLKAEA
+120 ALKDEA

-133 VGADGETLEA
+133 IGADGKTLEG

-161 LANADAEWN
+161 LANADAAWN
-170 KEYVYQDGEIYVK
+170 KEYVYQGGEIYVK

-208 HSIDVGS
+208 HSVDVGS

-245 RDNVLLDQKEGKEH
+245 RDNVLLEERAGKEH

-280 KQQFRDGIN
+280 KQQFRDGIG
-289 LNSEKFLE
+289 LESEKFSE
-297 IIEKGEDEFVE
+297 IIQKGEDEFVE

-315 IGGGKGTSGKNGTT
+315 IGGGKGTSGKSGTT
-329 GEDDNIT
+329 GQDDNIT

-445 YNEIYQNHPKM
+445 YMEIYQNHPKM
-456 ATLIENQL
+456 ANLIESQL

-472 RPRGQQGP
+472 KRPRPAQQEGQTQ
-480 GTGVDGTIGGARR
+480 D
-493 VRMDAEGNV
+493 D
-502 IEDVPAEGSSGP
+502 S

-535 VDEVRQLLEDA
+535 VDEARELIE
-546 EGKGA
+546 EGRRLGP
-551 AHMAFLEDG
+551 AHMAYLENN
-560 RLGELRRGQFGDYIN
+560 RLGELRGGQFGDYLN
-575 SVFPP
+575 EVFPQ

-604 EEAKARQRE
+604 EEARARQRE

-676 TVRNRMDEALNRVAE
+676 TVRNRVDAALERVAE
-691 EGLTREVGGG
+691 QGLTREVGGG
-701 VSARIEDNMIVIT
+701 VSARIDDNMIVIT
-714 DSRDVPVPGIE
+714 DSRDVPIPGID

-732 IAQTATEA
+732 LAQTATEA
-740 IFDEEGYSASG
+740 IFDDEGYSASG

-756 PSSSNSGVTIGGLDL
+756 PSSTNSGVTIGGLDL
-771 GSKAGDIDRKLEI
+771 GNKAGDIDRKLEI

-793 IEALRGI
+793 IEALRDI

-814 AINEGKI
+814 AINEGRI
-821 KPDSWGLTDDSFKDM
+821 KPDSWGLTDNSFKDM
-836 QARYLDERVIPE
+836 QARYLDERIIPD
-848 VVAKVSKFSP
+848 VVEKVSKFSP
-858 TVDQEDLEQLP
+858 TVDQEDLEELP
-869 PQVIQAITSMEF
+869 PQVIQAIASMEF

-902 GSASDW
+902 GRREDW
-908 LEAANRYEMYY
+908 LAAARSYDLYY
-919 GSLQQQRDSV
+919 GSLQMQQDSLDA
-929 ETGRILP
+929 GRILP
-936 GNIERAKRA
+936 GNVKRA
-945 AQLIRSVYS
+945 QRAAELIRSVYS